1 MVPCNPTMIQS
12 CVIWPVWNGFGCISS
27 TGKCPLPW
35 GCMTRLGQ
43 ESTAG
48 NQCGKS
54 QGFLFCG
61 GSLSLL
67 KVVIGLKLDISAQF
81 EGYVRNAAWSRDLR
95 AFLSVS
101 PQNQGWQSGD
111 VPVTLFVLWRASGYV
126 GTLSKKWLGI
136 WRDLVVKQVWN

>member
-27 TGKCPLPW
+27 AGQCPLHR
-35 GCMTRLGQ
+35 GCTTRHRQ

-54 QGFLFCG
+54 QGFILCG
-61 GSLSLL
+61 GGPSLL
-67 KVVIGLKLDISAQF
+67 KVVIGLRVDISAQF
-81 EGYVRNAAWSRDLR
+81 EGCVWNAVWSEDQT

-101 PQNQGWQSGD
+101 PQDQRWQWWHSCNT
-111 VPVTLFVLWRASGYV
+111 VCLCYEEPQVTWE
-126 GTLSKKWLGI
+126 LSKKWLGI
-136 WRDLVVKQVWN
+136 WRDLVMKQVWN